1 MELASISR
9 TTVQYSAFF
18 ALGKFRYGVKGA
30 FSKAQRPL
38 SQPKALNPTGM
49 FDYDS
54 FFEKDNPKSC
64 SWHSKHCKAST
75 EEETKHYKVQE
86 ATKYDVL
93 ITSNKI
99 HAVIDNRFS
108 THNKY

>member
-9 TTVQYSAFF
+9 ATVQYSAFF

-38 SQPKALNPTGM
+38 SQPKVLNPTGM

-54 FFEKDNPKSC
+54 FLRRTIPNHVVGTQNFAKQVQRKKQN
-64 SWHSKHCKAST
+64 T
-75 EEETKHYKVQE
+75 TKFKKLPNMMFLLLL
-86 ATKYDVL
+86 TKYML
-93 ITSNKI
+93 
-99 HAVIDNRFS
+99 
-108 THNKY
+108 